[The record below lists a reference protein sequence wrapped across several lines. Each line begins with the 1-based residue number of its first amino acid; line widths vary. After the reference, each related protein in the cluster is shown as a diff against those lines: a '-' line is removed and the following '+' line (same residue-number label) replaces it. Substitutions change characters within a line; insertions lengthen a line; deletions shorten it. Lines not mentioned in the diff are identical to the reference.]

1 MDSPARFAALPHL
14 LAPELLAA
22 LLEEM
27 DGGIYIVDGERRIL
41 YWNRGAEK
49 ITGYLAQQVIGRP
62 CQSDLLM
69 HCDLEGKVLCGSG
82 CPLAGVIEDGAPRE
96 VTVYLRHRDGHR
108 LPVHVRARP
117 LRDSQGHIVGV
128 LELFEPAVAPGRGRL
143 RLETEPPAPVTR
155 EYAEWELAHAL
166 AALRRFGHRAA
177 WVGVE
182 LDHAGEWEHR
192 FGPGFLEAAML
203 RVAETLDANLG
214 SRDLLVRWSRTG
226 FRILLSQPE
235 PLQAAEVGRKLTM
248 LVRASTVPWWGDAC
262 TVTVSVAAAE
272 ATDEDSVESL
282 EGKVRE
288 LLKLCQVHGGDCAEP
303 HLDRPTPFRIVP

>member
-1 MDSPARFAALPHL
+1 MDSPARLAALPHL

-22 LLEEM
+22 LLEEL
-27 DGGIYIVDGERRIL
+27 DEGIYIVDGERRIL

-49 ITGYLAQQVIGRP
+49 ITGYLAQEVIGRT

-117 LRDSQGHIVGV
+117 LRDSQDHIVGA

-143 RLETEPPAPVTR
+143 RFEIEPPAPVRR

-166 AALRRFGHRAA
+166 ATLRRFGHRAA
-177 WVGVE
+177 WMGVE

-214 SRDLLVRWSRTG
+214 SRDLLVRWGRTG
-226 FRILLSQPE
+226 FRILLSPPE
-235 PLQAAEVGRKLTM
+235 PLQAAEVGRKLTT

-272 ATDEDSVESL
+272 ATDEDTVESL
-282 EGKVRE
+282 EGKVQE
-288 LLKLCQVHGGDCAEP
+288 LLKLCQARGGDCAEP
-303 HLDRPTPFRIVP
+303 RLHRPGQFQIVP